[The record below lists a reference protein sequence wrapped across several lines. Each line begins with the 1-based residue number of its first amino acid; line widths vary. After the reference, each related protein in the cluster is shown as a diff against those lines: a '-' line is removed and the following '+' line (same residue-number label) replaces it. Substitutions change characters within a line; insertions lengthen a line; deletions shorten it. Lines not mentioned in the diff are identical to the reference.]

1 MAAGLLESD
10 AATAP
15 YVSGDV
21 LYMLKTGRYHI
32 AAYGELGDTWSLGVV
47 LFQLCTGRLPF
58 ECKGITG
65 GEQSRD
71 NLLDQLL
78 AWKVQTHAHNSCL
91 TKQHTVQQLYSIA
104 SSRFR

>member
-1 MAAGLLESD
+1 MAAGLLEPD
-10 AATAP
+10 AASAP

-32 AAYGELGDTWSLGVV
+32 AAYDELGDTWSLGVV

-58 ECKGITG
+58 QCEGITD
-65 GEQSRD
+65 GEQARD

-78 AWKVQTHAHNSCL
+78 AWKVRTHGHSNFL
-91 TKQHTVQQLYSIA
+91 TKQDNE
-104 SSRFR
+104 